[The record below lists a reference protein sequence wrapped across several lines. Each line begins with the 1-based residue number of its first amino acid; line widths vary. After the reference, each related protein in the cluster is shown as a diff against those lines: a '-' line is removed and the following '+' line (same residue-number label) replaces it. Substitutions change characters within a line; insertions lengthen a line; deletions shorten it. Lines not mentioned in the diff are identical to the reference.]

1 MVVTLLA
8 AQSIFSTNR
17 IVMEDQQ
24 IINLIIGVVL
34 SVLGWF
40 ARQLWDAVQD
50 LKKDVKQ
57 IEVDLPTHYV
67 RKEDLDVR
75 LDRLETVLNRIFEKL
90 DHKADK

>member
-1 MVVTLLA
+1 
-8 AQSIFSTNR
+8 
-17 IVMEDQQ
+17 MEEQQ
-24 IINLIIGVVL
+24 IINIIIGVVL

>member
-1 MVVTLLA
+1 MD
-8 AQSIFSTNR
+8 
-17 IVMEDQQ
+17 DQG
-24 IINLIIGVVL
+24 IINIIIGVVL

-75 LDRLETVLNRIFEKL
+75 LDRLEAVLNRIFEKL
-90 DHKADK
+90 DNKADK

>member
-1 MVVTLLA
+1 MT
-8 AQSIFSTNR
+8 
-17 IVMEDQQ
+17 DQA
-24 IINLIIGVVL
+24 IINFIIGAVL

-50 LKKDVKQ
+50 LKQDVKQ

-67 RKEDLDVR
+67 RKEDLESR
-75 LDRLETVLNRIFEKL
+75 LDRIEASLNRIFERL

>member
-1 MVVTLLA
+1 MD
-8 AQSIFSTNR
+8 
-17 IVMEDQQ
+17 DQG
-24 IINLIIGVVL
+24 IINVIIGVVL

-75 LDRLETVLNRIFEKL
+75 LDRLEAVLNRIFEKL
-90 DHKADK
+90 DNKADK

>member
-1 MVVTLLA
+1 
-8 AQSIFSTNR
+8 
-17 IVMEDQQ
+17 MEDQQ
-24 IINLIIGVVL
+24 VINLIIGAVL

-75 LDRLETVLNRIFEKL
+75 LDRLEAVLNRIFEKL

>member
-1 MVVTLLA
+1 M
-8 AQSIFSTNR
+8 I
-17 IVMEDQQ
+17 DQG
-24 IINLIIGVVL
+24 IINLIIGAVL

-50 LKKDVKQ
+50 LKQDVKQ

-67 RKEDLDVR
+67 RKEDLESR
-75 LDRLETVLNRIFEKL
+75 LDRIEASLNRIFEKL